1 MLDHTGNMTV
11 LFPASE
17 EAIMIVATR
26 IPSLT
31 RQMLAATLAAQAR
44 QNGATSAGREVRLVH
59 QLEALGYNVRIERR
73 AA

>member
-1 MLDHTGNMTV
+1 
-11 LFPASE
+11 
-17 EAIMIVATR
+17 MIVATR

>member
-1 MLDHTGNMTV
+1 VISSIGE
-11 LFPASE
+11 S
-17 EAIMIVATR
+17 IMIVATR

-31 RQMLAATLAAQAR
+31 KRMLAATLAAQAR
-44 QNGATSAGREVRLVH
+44 QNGVAVAGSELRLVR